1 MIFFFFNG
9 CAVKNPFLGRNCI
22 FKDIFSLKWLCTNKV
37 NGTHDNFFYLFVTH
51 IILESIWSLIPN
63 RIKSKHSNSWDLRDA
78 HMVLILA
85 IDQFEAITERTLSV
99 FVIHGNFRI
108 SFLAILKQKCQ
119 CLLKKLNFFG
129 YNYAC
134 INKKGHVPTTPHGCQ
149 ILYYYPKLSHTL

>member
-1 MIFFFFNG
+1 
-9 CAVKNPFLGRNCI
+9 
-22 FKDIFSLKWLCTNKV
+22 
-37 NGTHDNFFYLFVTH
+37 
-51 IILESIWSLIPN
+51 
-63 RIKSKHSNSWDLRDA
+63 
-78 HMVLILA
+78 MVLILA

-149 ILYYYPKLSHTL
+149 ILLLLPQVVTHFIGEHKEYLSKLGGKKITE